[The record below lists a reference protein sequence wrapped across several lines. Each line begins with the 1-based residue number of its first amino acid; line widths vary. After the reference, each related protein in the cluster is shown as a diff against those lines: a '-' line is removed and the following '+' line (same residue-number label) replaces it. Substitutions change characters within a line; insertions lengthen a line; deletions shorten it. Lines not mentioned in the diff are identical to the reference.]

1 MKDTEKIIDYK
12 LIWGSESKYI
22 EKEVSRSISEGWQP
36 YGVLVYAD
44 SNSVLIQT
52 MVKYGKLRKVN
63 KDEI

>member
-1 MKDTEKIIDYK
+1 MTNNEKIIDYK